1 MRTLLALPL
10 LIAAPA
16 FAQVAPVPVQGPPAP
31 RQAPA
36 APAPGTYDPSLDSK
50 RYDGCVRAI
59 DADAKQVELFAI
71 EWQALGGG
79 LPARHC
85 LALAQL
91 RQGNNAAA
99 ASTLAKAA
107 QAAET
112 AKSPMAADLWNQ
124 AGNAAML
131 ATDMRGA
138 VAHFSSGILAA
149 GEFAPQRT
157 ANLLVDRAR
166 ARTELAET
174 AAARA
179 DLDQALKLYEKD
191 ATAWLLSAT
200 LARRQSDLP
209 RAKADIARAAGID
222 GSSADVLFE
231 QGNIAGVGGDTA
243 AARSYWERAEKAG
256 PGTEAAR
263 LARQALAANPVG

>member
-1 MRTLLALPL
+1 MRPILALAL
-10 LIAAPA
+10 LLSAPA
-16 FAQVAPVPVQGPPAP
+16 IAQVAPSPVQGPPAP
-31 RQAPA
+31 AQPPA
-36 APAPGTYDPSLDSK
+36 ATAPGAYDPSLDSK

-59 DADAKQVELFAI
+59 EADPKQVETFAI

-85 LALAQL
+85 LALAQM

-107 QAAET
+107 QAAE
-112 AKSPMAADLWNQ
+112 AQKSPMAADLWSQ

-131 ATDMRGA
+131 AADMRGA

-166 ARTELAET
+166 ARTELGEMV
-174 AAARA
+174 AARA
-179 DLDQALKLYEKD
+179 DLDQALKLNAKD

-209 RAKADIARAAGID
+209 RAKSDIGRASGIDSSNADI
-222 GSSADVLFE
+222 LFE
-231 QGNIAGVGGDTA
+231 QGNIAGVGGDVA
-243 AARSYWERAEKAG
+243 AARRYWEQAQKAD
-256 PGTEAAR
+256 PASDAAA
-263 LARQALAANPVG
+263 LARQALAANPAS

>member
-1 MRTLLALPL
+1 MRLILPLTLLMS
-10 LIAAPA
+10 APA
-16 FAQVAPVPVQGPPAP
+16 IAQVAPAPVQGPPAP
-31 RQAPA
+31 TRAPA
-36 APAPGTYDPSLDSK
+36 ATAPGTYDPSLDSK

-59 DADAKQVELFAI
+59 EADPKQVETFAI

-112 AKSPMAADLWNQ
+112 QKSPMAADLWNQ

-138 VAHFSSGILAA
+138 VAHFSSGIVAA

-166 ARTELAET
+166 ARTELGEMV
-174 AAARA
+174 AARA
-179 DLDQALKLYEKD
+179 DLDQALKLNAKD

-222 GSSADVLFE
+222 SSNADVLFE
-231 QGNIAGVGGDTA
+231 QGNIAGVGGDVA
-243 AARSYWERAEKAG
+243 AARGFWERAEKAG

-263 LARQALAANPVG
+263 LAKEALAANPAG